1 MPEYLYKIA
10 TEGGR
15 VLQEAGVA
23 TSVKEMRER
32 LLAQGYYVYSVR
44 EKSFLRLPFL
54 EKLFK
59 PARINPD
66 DFVVFNQQFLAL
78 NRSGLPLYKSLELL
92 SQQAQNPALGE
103 LIADVRQ
110 RVQGGALVSE
120 AFESA
125 GMVPP
130 MFIAAL
136 RAGERSGNL
145 DETLAQYLS
154 YQKISRTLRKK
165 VASALVYP
173 SLLLVF
179 LIGLVSFV
187 TVFIIPRFAELYAE
201 LDVQLPV
208 ITQLVIQ
215 VSVGLKNAALWILI
229 GLGAG
234 LAFLRW
240 WRNTRGGSLLLDRFK
255 YRLPMIGP
263 VLHKFSVAQFART
276 LATLLAGGIPVLATL
291 ETSRR
296 SAESPLLEAAVAT
309 AQSEV
314 RNGRSLAD
322 AFRASKFFPEVV
334 TNLVEVGETTGSL
347 VPMLNSA
354 AEFFEE
360 DANVRLARFI
370 ALIDPVLIAMLATV
384 VTLVLLAFYLPMLSL
399 VGQVG

>member
-32 LLAQGYYVYSVR
+32 LLARGYYVYSVR

-54 EKLFK
+54 EKLSK

-66 DFVVFNQQFLAL
+66 DFVVFNQQFLTL

-120 AFESA
+120 AFEST
-125 GMVPP
+125 GRVPP
-130 MFIAAL
+130 MFVAAL

-154 YQKISRTLRKK
+154 YQKTSRTLRKK
-165 VASALVYP
+165 IGSALVYP
-173 SLLLVF
+173 SLLMVF

-201 LDVQLPV
+201 LNVELPV
-208 ITQLVIQ
+208 LTQLVIQ
-215 VSVGLKNAALWILI
+215 VSLGLKNAALWVLI

-240 WRNTRGGSLLLDRFK
+240 WRQTQGGSLLFDRLK
-255 YRLPMIGP
+255 YRLPSIGP

-276 LATLLAGGIPVLATL
+276 LATLLSGGIPVLPAL

-314 RNGRSLAD
+314 RMGRSLAD
-322 AFRASKFFPEVV
+322 AFRASGYFPEVV

-347 VPMLNSA
+347 VPMFNSA

-360 DANVRLARFI
+360 EANVSLARFI

>member
-1 MPEYLYKIA
+1 MPEYLCKIA

-23 TSVKEMRER
+23 TSVKEMHER

-54 EKLFK
+54 EKLFN

-66 DFVVFNQQFLAL
+66 DFVVFNQQFLTL

-92 SQQAQNPALGE
+92 SQQAQTPALGE
-103 LIADVRQ
+103 LIADIRQ

-173 SLLLVF
+173 SLLLLF

-208 ITQLVIQ
+208 ITQVVIQ
-215 VSVGLKNAALWILI
+215 VSLGLKNAALWILI

-240 WRNTRGGSLLLDRFK
+240 WRNTRGGGLLLDRLK